1 MDNIIDSIGGDKG
14 ENGGDSLEPR
24 SASHPLSGGITD
36 TSDITGRNTTP
47 AGGNNYNNPY
57 LYTLPGG
64 AYYTP
69 IGGPDGVLDKG
80 HLGLINSGGTAD
92 VPGGGPLYGTK
103 FNDQRNMYGSDRLG
117 AGGDKPYR
125 EILSSAAV
133 VTGRAIPVSSKKD
146 IAADE
151 VTSVCNQTSY
161 FYILDKDGNKPDAAA
176 NNFFAL
182 MNARAGQIFALCP
195 DDGKVVLA
203 DPNKHW
209 TNIKKSTT
217 DVSKILAHTIED
229 GINGGND
236 FNEATDKHVVKLL
249 ILDPANTKENNE
261 YFMEDFDSKIVDLS
275 DQENI
280 LHGPTDGHQAI
291 IQAAFMG
298 HFISERYCAFGVKT
312 FEDGHRLGIKREC
325 EIIREMAKIKVEF
338 ETRSD
343 PGSYVTGSIPFKTFY
358 YPPNLPQA
366 FVEVKIAL
374 KKENSIDY
382 KNFVIGSDLIVN
394 VPNGL

>member
-80 HLGLINSGGTAD
+80 YLGLINSGGTAD

-133 VTGRAIPVSSKKD
+133 VTGRATLASSSAIPDQSENTDDDCSRTILAFFNRASPYK
-146 IAADE
+146 
-151 VTSVCNQTSY
+151 Y
-161 FYILDKDGNKPDAAA
+161 FY
-176 NNFFAL
+176 
-182 MNARAGQIFALCP
+182 
-195 DDGKVVLA
+195 
-203 DPNKHW
+203 
-209 TNIKKSTT
+209 
-217 DVSKILAHTIED
+217 
-229 GINGGND
+229 GIPQKG
-236 FNEATDKHVVKLL
+236 
-249 ILDPANTKENNE
+249 I
-261 YFMEDFDSKIVDLS
+261 
-275 DQENI
+275 DQ
-280 LHGPTDGHQAI
+280 
-291 IQAAFMG
+291 
-298 HFISERYCAFGVKT
+298 
-312 FEDGHRLGIKREC
+312 
-325 EIIREMAKIKVEF
+325 
-338 ETRSD
+338 RSGD
-343 PGSYVTGSIPFKTFY
+343 
-358 YPPNLPQA
+358 N
-366 FVEVKIAL
+366 
-374 KKENSIDY
+374 
-382 KNFVIGSDLIVN
+382 
-394 VPNGL
+394 